1 LATVSL
7 ERLMGGIA
15 EGANENSNDRLEARL
30 IMRNSA

>member
-1 LATVSL
+1 M
-7 ERLMGGIA
+7 EGIV